1 MMMALAWYD
10 WVGLLGTAMILGS
23 FVLLQAEK
31 LAGNGLAYQLLN
43 LFGAVGILLSL
54 LGGFNVSVFL
64 LQLAFIVAFG
74 VLRGHSD
81 PAQPADTPV
90 EITCGAAAL
99 RLDPDGR
106 ITLRGMRLDIATD
119 GPFRLRSSRIDL
131 N

>member
-1 MMMALAWYD
+1 MTESGAAAFLALIITGINAD
-10 WVGLLGTAMILGS
+10 GS
-23 FVLLQAEK
+23 PR
-31 LAGNGLAYQLLN
+31 LAGTNRRVIATTR
-43 LFGAVGILLSL
+43 FGAGDIGREAVC
-54 LGGFNVSVFL
+54 
-64 LQLAFIVAFG
+64 QLVAGDADTIVAFG

-81 PAQPADTPV
+81 PAQPADAPV